1 MSLWTFSLLFFVSW
15 VQPTEAEHS
24 SCDFHWCW
32 LLKPELLSTL
42 PPTFCP
48 CLITAVWD
56 PIIDHYPLLKLKVQL
71 GAYMPSPH
79 KSVVRAG
86 VKQISK

>member
-1 MSLWTFSLLFFVSW
+1 MSLWTFSLLFSMSR
-15 VQPTEAEHS
+15 VQSTEAEHS
-24 SCDFHWCW
+24 ARDCHWCW

-48 CLITAVWD
+48 CLLTAVWD
-56 PIIDHYPLLKLKVQL
+56 SIIDHYPLLKLKVQL

-79 KSVVRAG
+79 KSVVKAA
-86 VKQISK
+86 VKYISK

>member
-1 MSLWTFSLLFFVSW
+1 MSLWTFSLLFSMSR
-15 VQPTEAEHS
+15 VQPTEARARD
-24 SCDFHWCW
+24 CHWCW

-48 CLITAVWD
+48 CLLKAVWD
-56 PIIDHYPLLKLKVQL
+56 SIIDHYPLLKSKVQL

-79 KSVVRAG
+79 KSVVKAG
-86 VKQISK
+86 VKHISK